1 MTLIPVNT
9 KDLTNQIAK
18 RVRNRILV
26 RPIQTTGKAT
36 DENQDETGRPERRRT
51 VLSFYSL
58 LVPGGRVLNP
68 QSYHSAFRI
77 SSTRHE
83 EAQYNDPFYDAHFP
97 GNQKLITIRIL
108 AHPNST
114 GKTGRGR
121 TPPGGSDQTVK
132 RHSIHGESR
141 GQSKTIC
148 FHTLKTDVSASS

>member
-36 DENQDETGRPERRRT
+36 DENQDGTGRPERRKT

-58 LVPGGRVLNP
+58 LVPGGRVLSP

-83 EAQYNDPFYDAHFP
+83 EARYNHPLLT
-97 GNQKLITIRIL
+97 LISLGTK
-108 AHPNST
+108 N
-114 GKTGRGR
+114 
-121 TPPGGSDQTVK
+121 
-132 RHSIHGESR
+132 
-141 GQSKTIC
+141 
-148 FHTLKTDVSASS
+148 